1 MKSRLLILFTS
12 TALLVAAQ
20 AEDRSTWL
28 SAAVDAKGVR
38 HRGSEY
44 VGKAPWMNDAVHMV
58 QPEYPQSERV
68 LKHQGSALLRL
79 TLELKT
85 GSVVQVA
92 ILESTGYSVLDNSA
106 LVAFRQWRWRPGK
119 WKQID
124 VAMTFTFGRQAGM
137 SIGPPSRR

>member
-12 TALLVAAQ
+12 VTLLVAAQ

-44 VGKAPWMNDAVHMV
+44 VGRAPWMNDVVHMA
-58 QPEYPQSERV
+58 QLEYPPSERAQN
-68 LKHQGSALLRL
+68 HQGSGLLRL
-79 TLELKT
+79 TLDFKT
-85 GSVVQVA
+85 GSVAQVA
-92 ILESTGYSVLDNSA
+92 ILKSTGYSALDNSA
-106 LVAFRQWRWRPGK
+106 VVAFRQWRWRPGK

-124 VAMTFTFGRQAGM
+124 VPMTFTFGRQ
-137 SIGPPSRR
+137 